1 MQTELPFYESPEDA
15 LRSCIQHLKG
25 AKTVGKA
32 LWPDKTS
39 DAAGR
44 LLMDCVNAGRPE
56 KLEISQIMLILTM
69 ARDAGYHT
77 PFYWFA
83 GQLGYEAKPV
93 TMDEEVNR
101 LVTAVE
107 QAGQTLV
114 VAAATLER
122 IRLWQTTTAKSNPPN
137 RINPLPCKTGG
148 AL

>member
-15 LRSCIQHLKG
+15 LRSCIQHVGG
-25 AKTVGKA
+25 AKEVGKR
-32 LWPDKTS
+32 LWGDKTP

-93 TMDEEVNR
+93 TMDEEVDR
-101 LVTAVE
+101 LVTVVE
-107 QAGQTLV
+107 QASKTIV
-114 VAAATLER
+114 VAAAALER
-122 IRLWQTTTAKSNPPN
+122 IHLWQATTAKSNPPN
-137 RINPLPCKTGG
+137 RINPFPCKTGG